1 MASSG
6 KKRTPRSNP
15 LDERDLSQGVIVV
28 FSGGPVDIMN
38 PKEVLDRMDQ
48 LIRDVNSDPFVATQ
62 TGGRGLTFKLLSDFE
77 QPSNHIHQAFWP
89 AVCKKLQSLTAS
101 PLILVG
107 HSNGG
112 AAVMNLAR
120 CLQKQGK
127 VVDFAITADSVF
139 TIIDNGD
146 PNKVPSNVLVNLNPY
161 TIPTDEFWILPFPIG
176 RASQRAADGSLDGI
190 LNVGLPFVEPGAL
203 AHRDV
208 FYDLAGGDQSVDGA
222 YAYPEMMLDTILA
235 ALRGATKDEIFRLA
249 QADLQILANEVRIPI
264 SLETTGFTTTLIP
277 AAPRSRT
284 TTPPRVRP
292 LGQSQLRELNPV
304 LKNLERQRQL
314 AFKGR

>member
-1 MASSG
+1 MARSG
-6 KKRTPRSNP
+6 KKKTPRSRP
-15 LDERDLSQGVIVV
+15 RVERDLSQGVIVV

-38 PKEVLDRMDQ
+38 PKEVRDRMDQ
-48 LIRDVNSDPFVATQ
+48 LIRDVNSDPFVAAN
-62 TGGRGLTFKLLSDFE
+62 TGGKGLTFKLLSDLE

-89 AVCKKLQSLTAS
+89 AVCKKLQSLQAS

-176 RASQRAADGSLDGI
+176 RPSRRAADGSLDGI
-190 LNVGLPFVEPGAL
+190 LNVGLPFVEPGAI

-208 FYDLAGGDQSVDGA
+208 FYYLAGGDQAANGV
-222 YAYPEMMLDTILA
+222 YEFPEMMLDTILA
-235 ALRGATKDEIFRLA
+235 ALRGATNDEIFRLA
-249 QADLQILANEVRIPI
+249 QSDLQILANDVRIPI
-264 SLETTGFTTTLIP
+264 SLETTGFSTTLNP
-277 AAPRSRT
+277 AGPRARVPA
-284 TTPPRVRP
+284 PPRVRP
-292 LGQSQLRELNPV
+292 LGQSQLRKLDPV
-304 LKNLERQRQL
+304 LKDLERQRQL

>member
-1 MASSG
+1 MPGSE
-6 KKRTPRSNP
+6 KRKTPRSKARA
-15 LDERDLSQGVIVV
+15 ERDLSQGVIVV

-48 LIRDVNSDPFVATQ
+48 LIRDVNSDPFVAAN
-62 TGGRGLTFKLLSDFE
+62 TGGKGLTFRLLSDFE
-77 QPSNHIHQAFWP
+77 QPSNHIHQAFWA
-89 AVCKKLQSLTAS
+89 AVFKKLKSLKPS

-112 AAVMNLAR
+112 AALMDLAR
-120 CLQKQGK
+120 LLEKQDI

-176 RASQRAADGSLDGI
+176 RPSQRASDGSLDGI
-190 LNVGLPFVEPGAL
+190 LNVGLPFGEPGAI
-203 AHRDV
+203 AHRDG

-222 YAYPEMMLDTILA
+222 YAFPEMMLDTILA
-235 ALRGATKDEIFRLA
+235 ALRGATKDEIFQLA
-249 QADLQILANEVRIPI
+249 QADLQILANDVRIPI
-264 SLETTGFTTTLIP
+264 SLTTTGFSTTLIP
-277 AAPRSRT
+277 AGSRSRA
-284 TTPPRVRP
+284 TTPSRVRP
-292 LGQSQLRELNPV
+292 MAQSQLRKLNPV

>member
-1 MASSG
+1 MPRSG
-6 KKRTPRSNP
+6 KKKTPKSRP
-15 LDERDLSQGVIVV
+15 RAERDLSQGVIVV

-38 PKEVLDRMDQ
+38 PKEVRDRMDQ
-48 LIRDVNSDPFVATQ
+48 LIRDVNSDPFVAAN
-62 TGGRGLTFKLLSDFE
+62 TGGKGLTFKLLSDLE

-89 AVCKKLQSLTAS
+89 AVFKKLTKLKPS

-120 CLQKQGK
+120 RLQEQDQ

-139 TIIDNGD
+139 TIVDNGD

-161 TIPTDEFWILPFPIG
+161 TIPTDEFWLLPFPIG
-176 RASQRAADGSLDGI
+176 RASQRKADGSLDGI
-190 LNVGLPFVEPGAL
+190 LNVGLPFVEPGAI

-222 YAYPEMMLDTILA
+222 YAFPEMMLDTILA
-235 ALRGATKDEIFRLA
+235 ALRGATTDEIFRLA

-264 SLETTGFTTTLIP
+264 SLETTGFSTTLIP
-277 AAPRSRT
+277 AASRSQA

-292 LGQSQLRELNPV
+292 LGQSQLRKLNPI
-304 LKNLERQRQL
+304 LRNLELQRQL